1 MDTLFRLVSFQ
12 PDQQSFNSS
21 RTSSSSRSSRQANT
35 HHHQRQQ
42 LYHHQYTTEEDEEE
56 CCNTTTNNSNTNNI
70 YMDEDDFSS
79 SSSSKQYYYPYGAH
93 HPPTSATT
101 ATPTTTYTT
110 PTTTASYNTPPAAT
124 SSHHGGQLSFE
135 PAEFSFPQGF
145 NLDVEVD
152 FTSSGKWASELL
164 LECARA
170 VAGRDT
176 SRVQQL
182 MWMLNELSSPYGDTN
197 QKLAAYFLQALFARM
212 TSSGARTLRTLAS
225 AYDRNCS
232 FDSTR
237 KTTLRFQEVSPW
249 STFGHVASNGA
260 ILEAF
265 DGEPRLHILD
275 LSNTF
280 CTQWPT
286 LLEALATRS
295 DDTPHLRLTTV
306 VSTRGGGVAD
316 GGSAATSSNSSAH
329 KVMKEIG
336 ARMEKFAR
344 LMGVPFKFQAV
355 YHDGDLAELDFD
367 ALTGGADGD
376 EAIAINCVNALHGVG
391 SAALRDS
398 VMAAFRRLRPKI
410 VTIVEEEADIS
421 PDDGDYVRA
430 FGESL
435 RFFGTYF
442 DSLDESFPKTSNER
456 LALERAAG
464 RAIVDLV
471 ACEPGESTERRET
484 GSRWSGRLRA
494 AGFSPV
500 PLSDDVS
507 DDVRALLRRYRE
519 GWSMA
524 PSGETDPSAAGVFL
538 SWKEQQVVW
547 ASAWKP

>member
-21 RTSSSSRSSRQANT
+21 RTSSSSRSSRHAS
-35 HHHQRQQ
+35 HQQRHR
-42 LYHHQYTTEEDEEE
+42 LYHNQYTTEEDEEE
-56 CCNTTTNNSNTNNI
+56 CCNNNSSHTNNNNNSSI

-79 SSSSKQYYYPYGAH
+79 SSSSKQYYLPYSH
-93 HPPTSATT
+93 HPQTSAATT
-101 ATPTTTYTT
+101 ATTATYTT
-110 PTTTASYNTPPAAT
+110 HTTTASYNTPPPAA
-124 SSHHGGQLSFE
+124 SSGHHQLSFE

-145 NLDVEVD
+145 NLDVDVD
-152 FTSSGKWASELL
+152 FTSSGKWAPELL

-212 TSSGARTLRTLAS
+212 TSSGGHTLRTLAS

-306 VSTRGGGVAD
+306 VSTRGGGGAGD
-316 GGSAATSSNSSAH
+316 GGSAATSSSSSVQ

-355 YHDGDLAELDFD
+355 YHAGDLADLDFD
-367 ALTGGADGD
+367 ALAGRADGD
-376 EAIAINCVNALHGVG
+376 EALAINCVNALHGVG
-391 SAALRDS
+391 SGALRDA

-410 VTIVEEEADIS
+410 VTVVEEEADIG

-435 RFFGTYF
+435 RFFGAYF

-471 ACEPGESTERRET
+471 ACEPGDSTERRET
-484 GSRWSGRLRA
+484 ASRWSGRMRA
-494 AGFSPV
+494 GGF
-500 PLSDDVS
+500 
-507 DDVRALLRRYRE
+507 
-519 GWSMA
+519 
-524 PSGETDPSAAGVFL
+524 
-538 SWKEQQVVW
+538 
-547 ASAWKP
+547 